1 MVEKH
6 IDLDMYIPSLP
17 EEDPAGGT
25 ADCILIGGGVLHIID
40 FKYGKGVPVSAEGNP
55 QLSLYALGAYEA
67 YKILYPIERIE
78 LHIVQPRISDEPSEW
93 GCSLTE
99 LLAFGRRVKQRAA
112 LAIEGEGDY
121 RPSKDNCRFC
131 RAKATCR
138 ARAEKNVELAF
149 GPVGKKP
156 PLISNEEMGKFLKQG
171 EDVARWI
178 ADLQDCALAQC
189 LAGKDVPGWK
199 AVEGRGSREWTDLDK
214 AFRGLE
220 TAGVEAELLW
230 ERRPLS
236 VAQAEK
242 VIGKKEFGVLAKD

>member
-1 MVEKH
+1 M
-6 IDLDMYIPSLP
+6 
-17 EEDPAGGT
+17 
-25 ADCILIGGGVLHIID
+25 
-40 FKYGKGVPVSAEGNP
+40 
-55 QLSLYALGAYEA
+55 
-67 YKILYPIERIE
+67 
-78 LHIVQPRISDEPSEW
+78 
-93 GCSLTE
+93 
-99 LLAFGRRVKQRAA
+99 
-112 LAIEGEGDY
+112 
-121 RPSKDNCRFC
+121 
-131 RAKATCR
+131 
-138 ARAEKNVELAF
+138 ELAF

-242 VIGKKEFGVLAKD
+242 VIGKKEFGVLAKDYVVKKPGKPALVEESDKRPAITNKITAGEAFKEEK

>member
-1 MVEKH
+1 M
-6 IDLDMYIPSLP
+6 
-17 EEDPAGGT
+17 
-25 ADCILIGGGVLHIID
+25 
-40 FKYGKGVPVSAEGNP
+40 
-55 QLSLYALGAYEA
+55 
-67 YKILYPIERIE
+67 
-78 LHIVQPRISDEPSEW
+78 QPRISDEPSEW

-236 VAQAEK
+236 VAQSEK
-242 VIGKKEFGVLAKD
+242 VIGKKEFGVLAKDDVVKKPGNPALVEESDKRPAITNKITAGEAFKEEK

>member
-1 MVEKH
+1 M
-6 IDLDMYIPSLP
+6 
-17 EEDPAGGT
+17 G
-25 ADCILIGGGVLHIID
+25 
-40 FKYGKGVPVSAEGNP
+40 
-55 QLSLYALGAYEA
+55 
-67 YKILYPIERIE
+67 R
-78 LHIVQPRISDEPSEW
+78 
-93 GCSLTE
+93 SLTE
-99 LLAFGRRVKQRAA
+99 LLAFGRWVKQRAA

-189 LAGKDVPGWK
+189 LAGKECDRAGRLWKGADPGN
-199 AVEGRGSREWTDLDK
+199 GRISI
-214 AFRGLE
+214 
-220 TAGVEAELLW
+220 
-230 ERRPLS
+230 RPS
-236 VAQAEK
+236 GDWRPQE
-242 VIGKKEFGVLAKD
+242 

>member
-1 MVEKH
+1 MGV
-6 IDLDMYIPSLP
+6 LP
-17 EEDPAGGT
+17 DRAPGIRAPGETAGGPSPSR
-25 ADCILIGGGVLHIID
+25 
-40 FKYGKGVPVSAEGNP
+40 GKGITARQRITAGSAG
-55 QLSLYALGAYEA
+55 
-67 YKILYPIERIE
+67 
-78 LHIVQPRISDEPSEW
+78 
-93 GCSLTE
+93 
-99 LLAFGRRVKQRAA
+99 
-112 LAIEGEGDY
+112 
-121 RPSKDNCRFC
+121 
-131 RAKATCR
+131 AKATCR

-230 ERRPLS
+230 EEKTPVRCPGRKGHREKRIRGPGQRLCCEEAGKTS
-236 VAQAEK
+236 TGGRVGQASGHYK
-242 VIGKKEFGVLAKD
+242 